1 MRSQE
6 LRAGFVD
13 YFVQRGHAHLASA
26 SLIPDAMS
34 TTLFTIAG
42 MEQFVPVFLGE
53 AAAPAPRAVT
63 VQRCLRVAG
72 AKSDIENVGRT
83 GRHGTFLEMLGNFSF
98 GDYYKREAIGYAW
111 DLATNVWKLD
121 KEKLYVTVHTSDD
134 EAQNIWERE
143 IGLPSS
149 RISRHDD
156 DNFWTMGATGP
167 CGPCTEIFYDNGP
180 AFASGPDDDGP
191 NKGNRFVEFWNVVF
205 QQYNRGADGVLSD
218 LPRKAIDTGM
228 GFERILALVNG
239 KASMYE
245 TDLFTDV
252 IAAQPSVGT
261 TSLLPDNILERR
273 RIIADHARAVT
284 FLIADG
290 VYPSNTDRGYVL
302 RFLIRRA
309 IRNGRLL
316 GYPRE
321 FMAQLASSVVDSL
334 ESGYPELRT
343 RLNDVQQALRMEEA
357 TFVRTLDRG
366 TEMLE
371 ALIAEAVTDCTM
383 LLSGEDV
390 FTLHD
395 TYGFPSELTRE
406 IASEGGVA
414 VDAIGYEEHMNAQRN
429 RARADAASKRA
440 TVTVSDLPSVRSEFT
455 GYAGLSTTGTIV
467 AILVDGASVERVEA
481 GANAQ
486 FILDRTSFYAE
497 KGGQIGDRGE
507 IVAAPSHP
515 ERSRGIATDAAFNV
529 TDTQVAHESIVHHG
543 VVQRGS
549 FAVGDSV
556 ETLVFPEWR
565 AEIRRHHTSAHLLQ
579 HALREVLGTDVVQA
593 GSWVGIDRMR
603 FDFRSPGGALTPDQK
618 KRVVQ
623 RVNEL
628 IRDDYHLETR
638 ELPASEAAATGAV
651 MMAGEKYGEL
661 VRVVS
666 AGPAV
671 EFCGGTHAH
680 STGELGLFVLISES
694 SIGTGVRRIEAAV
707 SRAAEA
713 IVERTSDTVAQLAET
728 LATKPDDV
736 LERVARM
743 QSDVRDAQKTLTEL
757 KAKLAATGAQ
767 SYVEAAQTIGDQR
780 VVAAIVR
787 EADATALRALAGAI
801 RGKLPHGVIALIG
814 TDGDSA
820 SIFVSA
826 SDDAVKAGVHAGNL
840 VKAAAPELGGKGGG
854 APAQAQGGGK
864 NVAGAD
870 AALAG
875 VLAALSTVPA

>member
-1 MRSQE
+1 
-6 LRAGFVD
+6 
-13 YFVQRGHAHLASA
+13 
-26 SLIPDAMS
+26 MS

-53 AAAPAPRAVT
+53 APAPAPRAVT

-98 GDYYKREAIGYAW
+98 GDYYKREAINYAW

-121 KEKLYVTVHTSDD
+121 KEKLYVTVHTTDD
-134 EAQNIWERE
+134 EAQRIWETE
-143 IGLPSS
+143 IGLAPS
-149 RISRHDD
+149 RISRHDE

-180 AFASGPDDDGP
+180 AYMSGPDDDGP

-205 QQYNRGADGVLSD
+205 QQYNRGADGVLAD

-245 TDLFTDV
+245 TDLFTDL
-252 IAAQPSVGT
+252 IAAQPSVGA
-261 TSLLPDNILERR
+261 TSLMPHDILERR
-273 RIIADHARAVT
+273 NIIADHARAVT
-284 FLIADG
+284 FMIADG

-321 FMAQLASSVVDSL
+321 FMAQLSGAVVDSL
-334 ESGYPELRT
+334 ASGYPDLRG
-343 RLNDVQQALRMEEA
+343 RLNDVQNALRTEEA

-366 TEMLE
+366 SEMLDH
-371 ALIAEAVTDCTM
+371 LIADAISDCTQ
-383 LLSGEDV
+383 LLTGEDV

-406 IASEGGVA
+406 IAGERGVA
-414 VDAIGYEEHMNAQRN
+414 VDSIGYEEKMNEQRD
-429 RARADAASKRA
+429 RARADAKSKRA
-440 TVTVSDLPSVRSEFT
+440 TVTVSDLPTVKSEFA
-455 GYAGLSTTGTIV
+455 GYAGLASSGIIV
-467 AILVDGASVERVEA
+467 AILVDGVSVDRVEQ
-481 GANAQ
+481 GTSAQ
-486 FILDRTSFYAE
+486 LILDRTSFYAE

-507 IVAAPSHP
+507 IVAAASGEAPPGHP
-515 ERSRGIATDAAFNV
+515 ERSRRTATFNV
-529 TDTQVAHESIVHHG
+529 TDTQAAHDAIVHHG
-543 VVQRGS
+543 LVQSGS

-579 HALREVLGTDVVQA
+579 HALREVLGTEIVQA

-618 KRVVQ
+618 RRVVQ

-628 IRDDYHLETR
+628 IRDDFHLETR
-638 ELPASEAAATGAV
+638 ELPISEAAATGAI

-694 SIGTGVRRIEAAV
+694 SIGSGVRRIEAAV

-713 IVERTSDTVAQLAET
+713 IVERTSETVAQLAET

-736 LERVARM
+736 LERVARI
-743 QSDVRDAQKTLTEL
+743 QSEMRDAQKTLGEL
-757 KAKLAATGAQ
+757 KAKLAAAGAQ
-767 SYVEAAQTIGDQR
+767 TYIDAAATIGTLA
-780 VVAAIVR
+780 VVSAIVTD
-787 EADATALRALAGAI
+787 ADAAGLKALADAI
-801 RGKLPHGVIALIG
+801 RSKLPHGVVALVG
-814 TDGDSA
+814 TTGETA
-820 SIFVSA
+820 SIFVSV
-826 SDDAVKAGVHAGNL
+826 SDDAQKAGVHAGNL
-840 VKAAAPELGGKGGG
+840 VKAAAPLVGGKGGG

-864 NVAGAD
+864 DVSGA
-870 AALAG
+870 AHALEAIVSALA
-875 VLAALSTVPA
+875 AVPA

>member
-6 LRAGFVD
+6 LRSSFVD
-13 YFVQRGHAHLASA
+13 FFVRHGHAHLASA

-53 AAAPAPRAVT
+53 EAPPAPRAVT

-98 GDYYKREAIGYAW
+98 GDYYKREAIGFAW

-134 EAQNIWERE
+134 EAQTIWERE

-149 RISRHDD
+149 RISRWDD

-167 CGPCTEIFYDNGP
+167 CGPCTEIFYDTG
-180 AFASGPDDDGP
+180 AEHASGPDDDAP

-205 QQYNRGADGVLSD
+205 QQYNRGADGVLRD

-239 KASMYE
+239 HASMYE

-261 TSLLPDNILERR
+261 TSLDPLEQLARR
-273 RIIADHARAVT
+273 RIVADHARAVT

-290 VYPSNTDRGYVL
+290 VYPSNNDRGYVL

-309 IRNGRLL
+309 IRQGRLL

-321 FMAQLASSVVDSL
+321 FMPQLAGAVVESL
-334 ESGYPELRT
+334 APGYPELRA
-343 RLNDVQQALRMEEA
+343 RLNDVQNALRTEEA

-366 TEMLE
+366 TEMLD
-371 ALIAEAVTDCTM
+371 ALISEAISDCTS
-383 LLSGEDV
+383 LLTGEDV

-395 TYGFPSELTRE
+395 TFGFPVELTRE
-406 IASEGGVA
+406 IAGERGVV
-414 VDAIGYEEHMNAQRN
+414 VDSAGFDEKMNEQRT
-429 RARADAASKRA
+429 RARADAAAKRA
-440 TVTVSDLPSVRSEFT
+440 TVTVSDLPAVRSEFA
-455 GYAGLSTTGTIV
+455 GYAGLTARGTIV
-467 AILVDGASVERVEA
+467 AIVVDGASVERVEA

-486 FILDRTSFYAE
+486 LILDRTSFYAE

-507 IVAAPSHP
+507 IVA
-515 ERSRGIATDAAFNV
+515 GDAGFDV
-529 TDTQVAHESIVHHG
+529 TDTQSAGDAVVHHG
-543 VVQRGS
+543 VVRRGA
-549 FAVGDSV
+549 FAVGDAV
-556 ETLVFPEWR
+556 ETLVFPAWR

-579 HALREVLGTDVVQA
+579 HALREVLGTEIAQA
-593 GSWVGIDRMR
+593 GSWVGVDRMR

-618 KRVVQ
+618 RRVAQ

-628 IRDDYHLETR
+628 IRDDFHLETR
-638 ELPASEAAATGAV
+638 ELPIDEARASGAIS
-651 MMAGEKYGEL
+651 MAGEAYGEL
-661 VRVVS
+661 VRVVQ
-666 AGPAV
+666 AGPSI

-680 STGELGLFVLISES
+680 STGELGLFVLIAES
-694 SIGTGVRRIEAAV
+694 SIGAGIRRIEAAV

-713 IVERTSDTVAQLAET
+713 LVERAGDTVAQLAET
-728 LATKPDDV
+728 LATKPEDV

-743 QSDVRDAQKTLTEL
+743 QNEVRDAHKALAEL
-757 KAKLAATGAQ
+757 RAQLAASDAQ
-767 SYVEAAQTIGDQR
+767 SYVEGAETLGAHR
-780 VVAAIVR
+780 VVAALVR
-787 EADATALRALAGAI
+787 EADAAALRTLAGAI
-801 RGKLPHGVIALIG
+801 RAKLPSGVVALVG
-814 TDGDSA
+814 TDGESA
-820 SIFVSA
+820 SVFVSA
-826 SDDAVKAGVHAGNL
+826 SPDAVASGVHAGNL
-840 VKAAAPELGGKGGG
+840 VKAAAAHLEGKGGG
-854 APAQAQGGGK
+854 APAQAQGGGR
-864 NVAGAD
+864 NVAGAG
-870 AALAG
+870 AALAAVRDLLRG
-875 VLAALSTVPA
+875 VPA

>member
-13 YFVQRGHAHLASA
+13 YFVKQGHAHLASA

-53 AAAPAPRAVT
+53 APAPAPRAVT

-98 GDYYKREAIGYAW
+98 GDYYKREAIGFAW

-134 EAQNIWERE
+134 QAHEIWETE
-143 IGLPSS
+143 IGLSPS
-149 RISRHDD
+149 RISRHDE

-180 AFASGPDDDGP
+180 AYMSSPDDDGP

-261 TSLLPDNILERR
+261 TSLMPNDILERR
-273 RIIADHARAVT
+273 NIIADHARAVT
-284 FLIADG
+284 FMIADG

-321 FMAQLASSVVDSL
+321 FMAQLSSAVVDSL
-334 ESGYPELRT
+334 ASGYPDLRG
-343 RLNDVQQALRMEEA
+343 RLNDVQNALRTEET

-366 TEMLE
+366 SEMLDH
-371 ALIAEAVTDCTM
+371 LIADAIGDCTQ
-383 LLSGEDV
+383 LLTGEDV

-406 IASEGGVA
+406 IAAERGVA
-414 VDAIGYEEHMNAQRN
+414 VDTGAYEAKMNEQRD
-429 RARADAASKRA
+429 RARADAKSKRA
-440 TVTVSDLPSVRSEFT
+440 TVTVSDLPTVKSEFT
-455 GYAGLSTTGTIV
+455 GYAGLESKGTIV
-467 AILVDGASVERVEA
+467 AILVDGASVERV
-481 GANAQ
+481 GQSANAQ

-507 IVAAPSHP
+507 IVA
-515 ERSRGIATDAAFNV
+515 GDNGFNV
-529 TDTQVAHESIVHHG
+529 TDTQAAHDSVVHHG

-549 FAVGDSV
+549 FAVGDNV

-579 HALREVLGTDVVQA
+579 HALREVLGTEIVQA

-603 FDFRSPGGALTPDQK
+603 FDFRSPAGALSTDQK
-618 KRVVQ
+618 RRVVQ

-628 IRDDYHLETR
+628 IRDDFHLETR
-638 ELPASEAAATGAV
+638 ELPISEASATGAI

-680 STGELGLFVLISES
+680 STGELGIFVLISES

-713 IVERTSDTVAQLAET
+713 IVERTSDTVAQLAEA

-736 LERVARM
+736 LERVARI
-743 QSDVRDAQKTLTEL
+743 QSEMRDAQKTLGEL
-757 KAKLAATGAQ
+757 KAKLAATDAQ
-767 SYVEAAQTIGDQR
+767 SYIDNAETIGTLKL
-780 VVAAIVR
+780 VAAIVKDGDAAGLKAL
-787 EADATALRALAGAI
+787 ADAI
-801 RGKLPHGVIALIG
+801 RSKLPHGVIALVG
-814 TDGDSA
+814 TASESA

-826 SDDAVKAGVHAGNL
+826 SDDAVKSGVHAGKL
-840 VKAAAPELGGKGGG
+840 VKAAAALVGGKGGG

-864 NVAGAD
+864 DVAGA
-870 AALAG
+870 AKALEAIVSG
-875 VLAALSTVPA
+875 LSAVPA

>member
-1 MRSQE
+1 MMRSQE
-6 LRAGFVD
+6 LRASFVD
-13 YFVQRGHAHLASA
+13 YFVKNGHTHLASA

-53 AAAPAPRAVT
+53 SPAPAARAVT

-121 KEKLYVTVHTSDD
+121 AEKLYVTVHTSDD
-134 EAQNIWERE
+134 EAQQIWESE
-143 IGLPSS
+143 IGLSPA
-149 RISRHDD
+149 RISRHDE

-180 AFASGPDDDGP
+180 ASMASPDDDGP
-191 NKGNRFVEFWNVVF
+191 NKGDRFVEFWNVVF
-205 QQYNRGADGVLSD
+205 QQYNRGADGVLRD

-245 TDLFTDV
+245 TDLFTDL
-252 IAAQPSVGT
+252 IAAQPSVGST
-261 TSLLPDNILERR
+261 ALLPHDILERR
-273 RIIADHARAVT
+273 NIIADHARAVT
-284 FLIADG
+284 FMIADG

-321 FMAQLASSVVDSL
+321 FMAQLSSAVVDSL
-334 ESGYPELRT
+334 APGYPALRG
-343 RLNDVQQALRMEEA
+343 RLNDVQNALRTEET

-366 TEMLE
+366 SEMLDH
-371 ALIAEAVTDCTM
+371 LIADAIGDCTQ
-383 LLSGEDV
+383 LLTGDDV
-390 FTLHD
+390 FVLHD
-395 TYGFPSELTRE
+395 TYGFPAELTRE
-406 IASEGGVA
+406 IAAERGVA
-414 VDAIGYEEHMNAQRN
+414 VDTGGYEEKMSEQRD
-429 RARADAASKRA
+429 RARADAKSKRA
-440 TVTVSDLPSVRSEFT
+440 TVTVSDLPTVKSEFT
-455 GYAGLSTTGTIV
+455 GYDGLKSDGTIV
-467 AILVDGASVERVEA
+467 AILVDGASVDRVEQ

-497 KGGQIGDRGE
+497 KGGQIGDRGQ
-507 IVAAPSHP
+507 IVASGAIGSF
-515 ERSRGIATDAAFNV
+515 DV
-529 TDTQVAHESIVHHG
+529 TDTQAAHDSIVHHG
-543 VVQRGS
+543 IVRGGS
-549 FAVGDSV
+549 FAVGERV
-556 ETLVFPEWR
+556 ETLVYPEWR

-579 HALREVLGTDVVQA
+579 HALREVLGEEIVQA

-603 FDFRSPGGALTPDQK
+603 FDFRSRGGALTPDQR
-618 KRVVQ
+618 KRVGQ

-628 IRDDYHLETR
+628 IRDDYPLETR
-638 ELPASEAAATGAV
+638 ELPIAEAAATGAIA
-651 MMAGEKYGEL
+651 MAGEKYGEL

-680 STGELGLFVLISES
+680 STGELGMFVMISES

-728 LATKPDDV
+728 LATKPDGV
-736 LERVARM
+736 LERVARI
-743 QSDVRDAQKTLTEL
+743 QSEMREAQKTLGEL
-757 KAKLAATGAQ
+757 KAKLAAGDAQ
-767 SYVEAAQTIGDQR
+767 AYVDAAQTIGALT
-780 VVAAIVR
+780 VVSAIVNDADSAGLKAL
-787 EADATALRALAGAI
+787 ADAI
-801 RGKLPHGVIALIG
+801 RSKLPQGVIALVG
-814 TDGDSA
+814 TAGETA
-820 SIFVSA
+820 SIFVGA
-826 SDDAVKAGVHAGNL
+826 SEDAVKAGVHAGNL
-840 VKAAAPELGGKGGG
+840 VKAAAALVGGKGGG

-864 NVAGAD
+864 DAAGA
-870 AALAG
+870 ANALASIVS
-875 VLAALSTVPA
+875 VLSAVPA